1 MRSTLFVG
9 LDVGTTTSK
18 AVVFTEAGEA
28 VATGRADTPW
38 TFTAS
43 GAELDAN
50 ALLTAVKAAVA
61 DALAACPPGP
71 IAALGVTSLAES
83 GVLLDHRGNPVGP
96 VIAWHDTRDHAELAH
111 LRHTITPHDFSAM
124 TGLPLRQ
131 QWSLTK
137 HRWLLDNVPA
147 ARSAVRRL
155 NVAEWIVRGLG
166 GEEATEQSLASRT
179 GWLRL
184 AQRSWWSDTLE
195 WSGASETLMPPL
207 VTAGT
212 PLGRVSAD
220 AGLPRLTGAVLT
232 LAGHDHQA
240 AVIGA
245 GADGPGDELDSC
257 GTAEALVR
265 TIPPGLS
272 PMVVAELAESGITT
286 GWHAVDDH
294 WCLLGATQG
303 GLALQRLLALLG
315 KGDADLAQLDAEAIA
330 LPIPGMQV
338 VAPPFGRLDVLGVA
352 DGDGPAHL
360 WRAALEAVIDQA
372 AQIHDAMSAVSGAH
386 RTLVV
391 TGGWSRSEG
400 LIAVKRR
407 RFGDLVLADV
417 NEPGA
422 RGAALLAARAAGAAA
437 PADSP
442 MAVS

>member
-9 LDVGTTTSK
+9 LDVGTQTSK

-38 TFTAS
+38 SFTAS

-50 ALLTAVKAAVA
+50 ALLAAAKAALA
-61 DALAACPPGP
+61 DALGDCPPGP
-71 IAALGVTSLAES
+71 IAGLGVTSLAES
-83 GVLLDHRGNPVGP
+83 GVLLDHRGEPVAP

-111 LRHTITPHDFSAM
+111 LRNAITAQDFSAT

-184 AQRSWWSDTLE
+184 AQRDWWNDTLD

-212 PLGRVSAD
+212 PLGRVNAD

-232 LAGHDHQA
+232 VAGHDHQA

-265 TIPPGLS
+265 TIGPGLS
-272 PMVVAELAESGITT
+272 PLVIAELAEAGITT
-286 GWHAVDDH
+286 GWHAVADH

-303 GLALQRLLALLG
+303 GLALQRVLALIG
-315 KGDADLAQLDAEAIA
+315 KDNADLPQLDAEAIA
-330 LPIPGMQV
+330 LPTPNLRV
-338 VAPPFGRLDVLGVA
+338 VAPAFGRLDILGVA

-360 WRAALEAVIDQA
+360 WRAALEAVTDQA
-372 AQIHDAMSAVSGAH
+372 AEIHDAMSAVSGAH

-391 TGGWSRSEG
+391 TGGWSRSQG
-400 LIAVKRR
+400 LITVKRR
-407 RFGDLVLADV
+407 RFGDLVQAEV
-417 NEPGA
+417 NEAGA
-422 RGAALLAARAAGAAA
+422 RGAAVLAARAAGAAA

-442 MAVS
+442 VGVS